1 MVTGQT
7 FATEQGLEVFK
18 KLLASADIFLTN
30 YRPGVLEGWVQLK
43 TAPFRPTAAA
53 HYTIKSV
60 NIELVY
66 QDRLRYG

>member
-1 MVTGQT
+1 MRGQVL
-7 FATEQGLEVFK
+7 ATEQGLEVFK

-30 YRPGVLEGWVQLK
+30 YRPGVLEGWVELK

-53 HYTIKSV
+53 HSINKSV
-60 NIELVY
+60 NIELVH

>member
-43 TAPFRPTAAA
+43 TAPFRPTTSA
-53 HYTIKSV
+53 HSI
-60 NIELVY
+60 N
-66 QDRLRYG
+66 

>member
-1 MVTGQT
+1 MRGQVL
-7 FATEQGLEVFK
+7 ATEQGLEVFK

-43 TAPFRPTAAA
+43 TAPFRPTTAA
-53 HYTIKSV
+53 HSINKSV
-60 NIELVY
+60 NIELVH

>member
-43 TAPFRPTAAA
+43 TAPFRPTTAAA
-53 HYTIKSV
+53 NLQI
-60 NIELVY
+60 N
-66 QDRLRYG
+66 Q